1 MPETIRIDFRA
12 EPRFQL
18 GKLAAT
24 PGALKCVSHEEIL
37 AALER
42 HICGDWGNA
51 NEDDWVRNNRALFEG
66 TRLLS
71 AYKTDEAVTFW
82 VITEADRSS
91 TTILLPEEY

>member
-1 MPETIRIDFRA
+1 MPETIRIDFRS

-24 PGALKCVSHEEIL
+24 PGALERVPHEEIMN
-37 AALER
+37 ALER
-42 HICGDWGNA
+42 HVCGDWGTVD
-51 NEDDWVRNNRALFEG
+51 EQDWVANNRALFEG
-66 TRLLS
+66 TRVLS
-71 AYKTDEAVTFW
+71 AYKASEGVTFW